1 VKRLLFDI
9 NVILD
14 VLLDR
19 LPHADV
25 ASDVWGSV
33 EDGRAAGLLSAH
45 AVTTIHY
52 LNARE
57 VGPRR
62 ARQTTDAILSVFDV
76 ATVDRHVL
84 HSALALGWTDFED
97 AVTAAAAQ
105 RAKCDAL
112 ITRNPAD
119 FKGSPVRVLT
129 PAEVLPWLN
138 PARPD
143 AASVLPSR
151 RPRSSR

>member
-1 VKRLLFDI
+1 MKRLLFDI

-19 LPHADV
+19 RPHADA
-25 ASDVWGSV
+25 ASEVWGCV
-33 EDGRAAGLLSAH
+33 EDGRALGLLSAH
-45 AVTTIHY
+45 AVTTLHY

-57 VGPRR
+57 VGPDQARR
-62 ARQTTDAILSVFDV
+62 TTDALLSVFDV
-76 ATVDRHVL
+76 ATIDRQVL
-84 HSALALGWTDFED
+84 QSALALDWKDFED

-112 ITRNPAD
+112 VTRNPKD

-129 PAEVLPWLN
+129 PVEVLPWLN

-143 AASVLPSR
+143 ASGTTGASDR
-151 RPRSSR
+151 R